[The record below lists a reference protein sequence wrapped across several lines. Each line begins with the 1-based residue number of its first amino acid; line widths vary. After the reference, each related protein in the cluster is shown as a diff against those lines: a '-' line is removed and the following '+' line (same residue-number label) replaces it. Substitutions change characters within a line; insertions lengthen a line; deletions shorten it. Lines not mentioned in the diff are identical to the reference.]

1 MKTFFDRLWLGL
13 TRKWKKSLLTLVAAY
28 GSLWSLI
35 EPYNGLV
42 PKTLQ
47 IDGVDKYMFLVG
59 AAIAIALWKLFP
71 KTRISL
77 SLHLSDTTVD
87 VLFGD
92 LFSEAGQKAIPVND
106 CFDSQIGKIVAAN
119 SLHGLFISR
128 VFHGVAKDFE
138 DVINPALAKA
148 NGIPC
153 ARPDGGKQLRYP
165 IGTTAAIRWEGD
177 YFYLVAIAATDG
189 VTSIASSSVAEYWQA
204 LEGLWK
210 SVRINSNNGDVVV
223 PLLGSGLARVGLP
236 QDQLLFFLISSFI
249 AETKRLKVTQHLKI
263 VLHESAFERID
274 LSEFERNWS
283 S

>member
-1 MKTFFDRLWLGL
+1 M
-13 TRKWKKSLLTLVAAY
+13 
-28 GSLWSLI
+28 I

-42 PKTLQ
+42 PSNLE
-47 IDGVDKYMFLVG
+47 IHGLGKYFLLV
-59 AAIAIALWKLFP
+59 ASAIAIALWRLFP

-77 SLHLSDTTVD
+77 SLHLSDTTIE

-92 LFSEAGQKAIPVND
+92 LFSEDGQTVIPVND
-106 CFDSQIGKIVAAN
+106 CFDSQIGKIVAPN
-119 SLHGLFISR
+119 SIHGIYISK
-128 VFHGVAKDFE
+128 VFHGVAKAFE
-138 DVINPALAKA
+138 DVVDPALP
-148 NGIPC
+148 NISGISC
-153 ARPDGGKQLRYP
+153 ARPDGGRQVRYP
-165 IGTTAAIRWEGD
+165 IGTTASIRWEGD
-177 YFYLVAIAATDG
+177 HYYLVAIARTDET
-189 VTSIASSSVAEYWQA
+189 TSIASSSVAEYWQA

-263 VLHESAFERID
+263 VLHESAFERVD